1 MSATTL
7 TAPIVPPHHCDCGS
21 YGDKKDSSG
30 WSCPSC
36 REALKGIGLMIE
48 KMINRQRAELF
59 FDERLARDAEY
70 RERYEREHRDEILLR
85 HRNYNKARRLRLK
98 AMNVAPATSFA
109 ALGRAAVLES
119 EEQQREAA

>member
-1 MSATTL
+1 MNT
-7 TAPIVPPHHCDCGS
+7 PHVPPHHCDCGS

-59 FDERLARDAEY
+59 YDERLATRTENQ
-70 RERYEREHRDEILLR
+70 ERYQRDHRDEILLR

-109 ALGRAAVLES
+109 MLGKVAVLES
-119 EEQQREAA
+119 EERQREAA